1 MKPLWISALTLA
13 ILLLAAAPVGAQ
25 PVISARSGVI
35 AYGEGTVY
43 LGDKLWE
50 PSNSQ
55 FDTVKENTV
64 VRTGAGRVEVLL
76 VPGTFLRLGEN
87 SSFRLLTNRL
97 IDTRLELLG
106 GSAVLEIDQVTKDDN
121 VTVVSRDATLTFPR
135 AGLYRLDSEPARLKV
150 LKGSG
155 AVQIGDRRVEV
166 SSGKMLGLTGE
177 TASLEKFDA
186 EDTDS
191 LDNWSHRRGDLV
203 ASANVYAAK
212 YARDNSMGLSSNS
225 WAWNP
230 YFGMYTF
237 LPMGGQM
244 FSPYGGWFWSPMTVM
259 GAYYNPPFVARGGG
273 SSGGLGSPVA
283 IASTGASRAT
293 VPARSMSTSPMA
305 NTGSGAASSGA
316 ASSGAVS
323 SGTPS
328 SGGLSSGGHA
338 GAGHR

>member
-13 ILLLAAAPVGAQ
+13 ILLLAAAPAGAQ

-50 PSNSQ
+50 PCNSQ
-55 FDTVKENTV
+55 FDIVKENTV

-106 GSAVLEIDQVTKDDN
+106 GSAVLEVDQVTKDDN

-135 AGLYRLDSEPARLKV
+135 AGLYRLDSEPARIKV

-166 SSGKMLGLTGE
+166 PSGKMLGLTGE

-191 LDNWSHRRGDLV
+191 LDNWS
-203 ASANVYAAK
+203 
-212 YARDNSMGLSSNS
+212 
-225 WAWNP
+225 
-230 YFGMYTF
+230 
-237 LPMGGQM
+237 
-244 FSPYGGWFWSPMTVM
+244 
-259 GAYYNPPFVARGGG
+259 
-273 SSGGLGSPVA
+273 
-283 IASTGASRAT
+283 
-293 VPARSMSTSPMA
+293 
-305 NTGSGAASSGA
+305 
-316 ASSGAVS
+316 
-323 SGTPS
+323 
-328 SGGLSSGGHA
+328 
-338 GAGHR
+338 